1 MITGDSRQQVIPP
14 TRTHVKAGFVVYTPG
29 KDERSIII
37 LNEGELIAVD
47 KTDGNRKIV
56 FRMHPGDLVG
66 VASLLEREPFHLT
79 IEASQDSEITL
90 VSEECMESELK
101 TLPVWLLAVI
111 KTLSSKTRK
120 LKASLYTTSASSTLV
135 SFATYCSRLPAK
147 QGIPLMN
154 VIQEFSWLTKIKDK
168 EIQEDAK
175 ALARRRFIEVNK
187 VGEKAYLTIPEPFL
201 LQLFVDYQRSID
213 KNGTWA
219 PFSLSILQKKI
230 LVTLSTINTEK
241 EMDGPSWLT
250 LLAEKETEFNVGE
263 WIKIQRMG
271 WCTETEK
278 GTYRINV
285 NKINYFLTA
294 LRYETNIRG
303 VL

>member
-14 TRTHVKAGFVVYTPG
+14 TRIHVKAGFVVYTPG
-29 KDERSIII
+29 QGERSIII

-66 VASLLEREPFHLT
+66 VASLLEREPFHLS
-79 IEASQDSEITL
+79 IEASEDSEITL
-90 VSEECMESELK
+90 VNEECMESELK

-120 LKASLYTTSASSTLV
+120 LKASLYTTSASNTLV
-135 SFATYCSRLPAK
+135 SLATFCGRFPAK
-147 QGIPLMN
+147 QGIPLAK
-154 VIQEFSWLTKIKDK
+154 VLQEFCWLTKIKEK

-175 ALARRRFIEVNK
+175 ALVRRRFIEINK
-187 VGEKAYLTIPEPFL
+187 VGDNAHLVVPDPFL
-201 LQLFVDYQRSID
+201 LQLFVDYQRSVE

-219 PFSLSILQKKI
+219 PFSLTILQKKI

-250 LLAEKETEFNVGE
+250 FLAEKESDFNVGE
-263 WIKIQRMG
+263 WIKVQKMG
-271 WCTETEK
+271 WCTETDK
-278 GTYRINV
+278 GTFRVNA

-294 LRYETNIRG
+294 LRYETNIKG

>member
-37 LNEGELIAVD
+37 LNDGELIAVD

-56 FRMHPGDLVG
+56 FRMQPGDLVG

-79 IEASQDSEITL
+79 IEASEESDITL
-90 VSEECMESELK
+90 VNEECMESELK

-120 LKASLYTTSASSTLV
+120 LKASLYSTSAPNTLV
-135 SFATYCSRLPAK
+135 SFATFCSHFPAK
-147 QGIPLMN
+147 QGVPLAKA
-154 VIQEFSWLTKIKDK
+154 IQEFNWLTKIKDK

-175 ALARRRFIEVNK
+175 ALVRRRFVEINK
-187 VGEKAYLTIPEPFL
+187 VGDVAYLMVPDPFL
-201 LQLFVDYQRSID
+201 LELFVDYQRSID
-213 KNGTWA
+213 KEGTWA

-230 LVTLSTINTEK
+230 LVILSTVNTDK

-250 LLAEKETEFNVGE
+250 FLTEKESQFNVGE
-263 WIKIQRMG
+263 WIKLQKMG
-271 WCTETEK
+271 WCTETAK
-278 GTYRINV
+278 GTYRLNPG
-285 NKINYFLTA
+285 KINYFLTA
-294 LRYETNIRG
+294 LRFETNIRG